1 VGAMVSDAAPTPK
14 NMLIELDETF
24 DNDADLKK

>member
-1 VGAMVSDAAPTPK
+1 MVSDTAPTTK